1 MKFANLHAHTSM
13 GSMLD
18 AMVSVD
24 KMFDRAKELELVAA
38 GVTDHGTLAGH
49 FDAIKASKRTG
60 VKLVPGC
67 EAYFVHSYDPV
78 DTGEKRKKNESRK
91 HLILI
96 AQNERGYKNLLAA
109 NYKAFQNSDISVG
122 RVYPR
127 LSWDILSQHAEG
139 LICTSACGQG
149 IIAEKL
155 MLGDRDGA
163 RQVATKLAGIFPGRF
178 FLEVQ
183 PHHLKVPRVDQELIN
198 TGCIELAREL
208 KLPLVAGVDTHYLSK
223 GMAKYKDMF
232 AALRMKRSLEEQL
245 AEDGPT
251 LDEFYMK
258 SGDEVFAFFAE
269 HYGEEVAAEAVGN
282 TVRIAEEMCGD
293 PSYLKPTGN
302 HLPVFQVENEPD
314 YAEFSE
320 WRRTKAPADLDVAA
334 ALMRFRCFKRFLT
347 RFEGMPEDE
356 LKRRWDR
363 VKYEVRILEKNK
375 FSSYMLVVADFI
387 NWAKRNG
394 ILVGVG
400 RGSVGGCLVAHLL
413 GIHGVDPFDY
423 GLIFER
429 FQNAEKKSLPDI
441 DTDFTS
447 AGRDVVEEYVRGKYG
462 YDKCA
467 QVSNIN
473 TYTPKN
479 TISDLARSMR
489 ISDGQEGG
497 KNYFQMAAAIKE
509 SIPEK
514 DEKDQKVT
522 SLEQALKISPK
533 FVEFSKQYPELMEYA
548 RMFIGLEKEYSTHA
562 AGMVV
567 SDIPLTEFAPLRI
580 DKDGKVAVQ
589 LEKNRCEELGL
600 VKMDFLAISTL
611 DIIDEALK
619 NIKKLGEPGPASMDD
634 IPLDDQETYAMISKG
649 HTRCVFQLG
658 KTGMMAALCKQIKP
672 TRIIDI
678 AIINALGRPSSK
690 LVDKDTGRSEREEFV
705 GRRSGAIKVTYLH
718 PSLECLKE
726 TNGMCIIEDQLMK
739 VAQHVAGWDLNKADG
754 LRKLTKLKEK
764 GKDLAAKLEKE
775 FVEGAM
781 VTHAMTRELAQEI
794 WDKIVGKFGGY
805 GFNLSHA
812 VFYSIN
818 GYYTAYLKCH
828 HPAAFM
834 AAKLKIETGSNSIT
848 SDDEID
854 AARQECKRLGIKI
867 LPPEVNGS
875 GTGFDVVDP
884 KTIIMGMAAIEG
896 LGAKAA
902 QEIVSK
908 KPYASFVDFLY
919 RTDARVVN
927 KSKLEAM
934 AKAGCFDLF
943 GVSRRFVFEGGKD
956 ARERMKRV
964 VTKRMKDGYDAV
976 SALQDFSL
984 GTLEE
989 WDRKTL
995 LENEAQVLGQCLS
1008 GSINEI
1014 YGGFFTGIGATPLS
1028 RLKVLPNRYEIVVE
1042 VLVKAATRE
1051 FAIRKEGR
1059 NKGRKMAKYSVE
1071 DIEGTVTELTVWPD
1085 QYEMAKR
1092 LLVPGV
1098 PIRAQCQVSDWN
1110 GQKTLMLMKFQ
1121 EIYGEN
1127 KNGKKTGQEEWG
1139 GEA

>member
-18 AMVSVD
+18 ALISVD
-24 KMFDRAKELELVAA
+24 QMFDKAAELGMAAA
-38 GVTDHGTLAGH
+38 GVTDHGTLAAH
-49 FDAIKASKRTG
+49 FDAVKASKRTG
-60 VKLVPGC
+60 VKLIPGC

-78 DTGEKRKKNESRK
+78 DTGEKRKKNERRK
-91 HLILI
+91 HLVLL
-96 AQNERGYKNLLAA
+96 AQNEKGYKNLLAA
-109 NYKAFQNSDISVG
+109 NYKAFGHGDISVG

-127 LSWDILSQHAEG
+127 LSWDILLEHSEG
-139 LICTSACGQG
+139 IVCTSACGQG
-149 IIAEKL
+149 IVAEKL
-155 MLGDRDGA
+155 MLGDMDGA
-163 RQVATKLAGIFPGRF
+163 RSMASMLAGIFPGRF
-178 FLEVQ
+178 FLEIQ
-183 PHHLKVPRVDQELIN
+183 PHHLKIPIIDQELIN
-198 TGCIELAREL
+198 RGLIGLSREL
-208 KLPLVAGVDTHYLSK
+208 KLPLVAAVDTHYLSK
-223 GMAKYKDMF
+223 GMAKYKDML
-232 AALRMKRSLEEQL
+232 AAFRWKCSLEEQIKENG
-245 AEDGPT
+245 AT

-258 SGDEVFAFFAE
+258 SGDEVFAFLAE

-282 TVRIAEEMCGD
+282 TVRIAEEMCGGTE
-293 PSYLKPTGN
+293 YLKPTGN
-302 HLPVFQVENEPD
+302 HLPLFQVENEPD
-314 YAEFSE
+314 HKEFEE
-320 WRRTKAPADLDVAA
+320 WRQTKAPAGLDTAA
-334 ALMRFRCFKRFLT
+334 AFMRFRCFKGFLK
-347 RFEGMPEDE
+347 RFESMPQEE
-356 LKRRWDR
+356 QMRRWER

-387 NWAKRNG
+387 NWAKANG

-423 GLIFER
+423 GLMFER

-447 AGRDVVEEYVRGKYG
+447 AGRDLVEEYVSGKYG
-462 YDKCA
+462 HDRCA

-497 KNYFQMAAAIKE
+497 KNYFQMAAAIKD

-514 DEKDQKVT
+514 DEKDQKIT
-522 SLEQALKISPK
+522 TLEQALKLSPK
-533 FVEFSKQYPELMEYA
+533 FRDFAGQYPELMEYA
-548 RMFIGLEKEYSTHA
+548 NVFIGLEKEYSTHA

-567 SDIPLTEFAPLRI
+567 SDIPLVEFAPLRI
-580 DKDGKVAVQ
+580 DKNGKVAVQ

-619 NIKKLGEPGPASMDD
+619 NIGKLGEKGPTTMEE
-634 IPLDDQETYAMISKG
+634 IPLDDPDTYTMVSKG

-672 TRIIDI
+672 KNIIDL

-690 LVDKDTGRSEREEFV
+690 NKDKETDRSEREEYV
-705 GRRSGAIKVTYLH
+705 GRRLGDIKVSYLH
-718 PSLECLKE
+718 PSLECLRE
-726 TNGMCIIEDQLMK
+726 THGLCIMEEQLMG
-739 VAQHVAGWDLNKADG
+739 VAQNVAGWDLNKADG

-775 FVEGAM
+775 FVEGVINAHG
-781 VTHAMTRELAQEI
+781 VPQELAQEI
-794 WDKIVGKFGGY
+794 WNKVVGKFSGY
-805 GFNLSHA
+805 GFNKSHA

-854 AARQECKRLGIKI
+854 AARQECRRLGIKI
-867 LPPEVNGS
+867 LPPDVNRS
-875 GTGFDVVDP
+875 GTGYEVVDP
-884 KTIIMGMAAIEG
+884 KTIIMGLAAIKG
-896 LGAKAA
+896 LGEKAA

-908 KPYASFVDFLY
+908 QPCASFVDFLY
-919 RTDARVVN
+919 RTEARTVN

-934 AKAGCFDLF
+934 AKAGCFDSF
-943 GVSRRFVFEGGKD
+943 GIPRRFAFEAGKD
-956 ARERMKRV
+956 ARERLKRV
-964 VTKRMKDGYDAV
+964 VAKRQKDGYDVA
-976 SALQDFSL
+976 SAIGEFSL
-984 GTLEE
+984 GTSDE
-989 WDRKTL
+989 WDRKTM
-995 LENEAQVLGQCLS
+995 LENEAGVLGQCLS

-1014 YGGFFTGIGATPLS
+1014 YGGFFTGIGTTPLA
-1028 RLKVLPNRYEIVVE
+1028 RLKALPNRYEIVVE

-1051 FAIRKEGR
+1051 FTIKKEGR

-1092 LLVPGV
+1092 RIGENV
-1098 PIRAQCQVSDWN
+1098 PIRAQCQISDWN
-1110 GQKTLMLMKFQ
+1110 GQKTLMLMRFQ
-1121 EIYGEN
+1121 EIYGEK
-1127 KNGKKTGQEEWG
+1127 KNEGDQESWG
-1139 GEA
+1139 DQA

>member
-18 AMVSVD
+18 ALVSVD
-24 KMFDRAKELELVAA
+24 QMFDRAKELGMVAA
-38 GVTDHGTLAGH
+38 GVTDHGTLAAH
-49 FDAIKASKRTG
+49 FDAVKASKRTG

-67 EAYFVHSYDPV
+67 EAYFVHSYDPL
-78 DTGEKRKKNESRK
+78 DTGEKRKKNEGRK
-91 HLILI
+91 HIILL
-96 AQNERGYKNLLAA
+96 AQNEAGYRNLLAA
-109 NYKAFQNSDISVG
+109 NYKAFQHSEISVG

-127 LSWDILSQHAEG
+127 LSWDVLAEHAEG
-139 LICTSACGQG
+139 LVCTSACGQG
-149 IIAEKL
+149 IVAEKI
-155 MLGDRDGA
+155 MLGDIDGA
-163 RQVATKLAGIFPGRF
+163 RKMASMLAGIFPGRF
-178 FLEVQ
+178 FLEIQ
-183 PHHLKVPRVDQELIN
+183 PHHLKVPRIDQELIN
-198 TGCIELAREL
+198 TATIELAKEL

-232 AALRMKRSLEEQL
+232 AALRLKRSLEDQL

-258 SGDEVFAFFAE
+258 SGDEVFSFLAE

-282 TVRIAEEMCGD
+282 TAKIAEEMCGD
-293 PSYLKPTGN
+293 TAYLKPTGN
-302 HLPVFQVENEPD
+302 HLPLFQVEHEPD
-314 YAEFSE
+314 YAEFEE
-320 WRRTKAPADLDVAA
+320 WRKTKAPEGLDQAA
-334 ALMRFRCFKRFLT
+334 ALMRFRCFKRFLE
-347 RFEGMPEDE
+347 RFADKSPEE
-356 LKRRWDR
+356 QKKRWDR
-363 VKYEVRILEKNK
+363 VKYEVRILEKNR

-394 ILVGVG
+394 ILVGIG
-400 RGSVGGCLVAHLL
+400 RGSVGGCLAAHLL

-423 GLIFER
+423 GLMFER

-462 YDKCA
+462 YDRCA

-497 KNYFQMAAAIKE
+497 KNYFQMAAAIKD

-514 DEKDQKVT
+514 DDKDQKIT
-522 SLEQALKISPK
+522 TLEQALKLSPK
-533 FVEFSKQYPELMEYA
+533 FREFAGQYPDLMEYA

-567 SDIPLTEFAPLRI
+567 SDIPLVDFAPLRV

-611 DIIDEALK
+611 DIIDEAFR
-619 NIKKLGEPGPASMDD
+619 NIRKLGEKGPDSMEE
-634 IPLDDQETYAMISKG
+634 IPLDDPETYAMISKG

-672 TRIIDI
+672 KNIIDL

-690 LVDKDTGRSEREEFV
+690 NKDKETDRSEREEFV
-705 GRRSGAIKVTYLH
+705 GRRLGAIPVSYLH
-718 PSLECLKE
+718 PSLKCLQE
-726 TNGMCIIEDQLMK
+726 THGLCIMEEQLMG
-739 VAQHVAGWDLNKADG
+739 VAQNVAGWDLNKADG

-775 FVEGAM
+775 FVEG
-781 VTHAMTRELAQEI
+781 VVKTHGVDQTVAQTI
-794 WDKIVGKFGGY
+794 WDKVVGKFSGY
-805 GFNLSHA
+805 GFNKSHA

-854 AARQECKRLGIKI
+854 AARQECRRLGIKI
-867 LPPEVNGS
+867 LPPDVNRS
-875 GTGFDVVDP
+875 GTGYDVVDP
-884 KTIIMGMAAIEG
+884 KTIIMGMAAIKG
-896 LGAKAA
+896 LGEKAA
-902 QEIVSK
+902 QEIVAK
-908 KPYASFVDFLY
+908 RPYKSFVDFLH
-919 RTDARVVN
+919 RTDARTVN

-934 AKAGCFDLF
+934 AKAGCFDSL
-943 GVSRRFVFEGGKD
+943 GVTRRFAFEAGKD
-956 ARERMKRV
+956 ARERMRRV
-964 VTKRMKDGYDAV
+964 LARRMKDGYDAE
-976 SALQDFSL
+976 SALADFSL
-984 GTLEE
+984 GTAEE
-989 WDRKTL
+989 WDRKTM
-995 LENEAQVLGQCLS
+995 LENEAGVLGQCLS

-1014 YGGFFTGIGATPLS
+1014 YGGFFTGIGTTPLS
-1028 RLKVLPNRYEIVVE
+1028 RLKALPDRYEIVVE

-1051 FAIRKEGR
+1051 FTIKKEGR

-1071 DIEGTVTELTVWPD
+1071 DIEGTATELTVWPD

-1092 LLVPGV
+1092 RLGEGV
-1098 PIRAQCQVSDWN
+1098 PIRAQCQISDWN
-1110 GQKTLMLMKFQ
+1110 GQKTLMLMRFQ
-1121 EIYGEN
+1121 EIYGE
-1127 KNGKKTGQEEWG
+1127 KKTEGNQESWG
-1139 GEA
+1139 DKA